1 MWFWFLF
8 QCWMIFFSSGWF
20 WRWSLTPSFSG
31 DGKKSSSKGLPWWF
45 VFIAWFLV
53 AATSGVSGFFTMLYG
68 LHYGKENSIKWLISM
83 AISFFESL
91 FITQPLKVRS
101 SEMEPLANMSS
112 FCYHYRKIIPFK
124 APQDLTCKIEVVAL
138 KAKANMYY
146 RVLLSFVGIKYTS
159 FISHFVRV

>member
-1 MWFWFLF
+1 M
-8 QCWMIFFSSGWF
+8 
-20 WRWSLTPSFSG
+20 TPSFSG
-31 DGKKSSSKGLPWWF
+31 DEKKSSSSKGLPWWF

-101 SEMEPLANMSS
+101 SEMEPLANMNS
-112 FCYHYRKIIPFK
+112 FCYHYRKRVPLK
-124 APQDLTCKIEVVAL
+124 EPQDLTSEIEVVLPLKQKLTCITEFCCHLLAL
-138 KAKANMYY
+138 
-146 RVLLSFVGIKYTS
+146 
-159 FISHFVRV
+159 H